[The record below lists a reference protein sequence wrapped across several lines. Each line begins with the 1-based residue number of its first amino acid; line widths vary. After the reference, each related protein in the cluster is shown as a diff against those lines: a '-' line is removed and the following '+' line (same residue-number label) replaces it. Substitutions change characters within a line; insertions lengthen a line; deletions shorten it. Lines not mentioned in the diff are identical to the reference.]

1 MDPVF
6 KAVLLLVAF
15 GGSYFEHLGLVQQL
29 MMKAE
34 NLLVLFER
42 GFRYSCRCHGC
53 DAL

>member
-1 MDPVF
+1 MDSVF
-6 KAVLLLVAF
+6 EAVLLLVAF
-15 GGSYFEHLGLVQQL
+15 GGPYFEHLGLVQQL

-42 GFRYSCRCHGC
+42 WFWYSCRRHDC